1 MNINKLVDALK
12 NVPDQV
18 LISYVKD
25 GNPQV
30 PSVMALAELNR
41 RKEIRASAPTNAPA
55 PTQTVADQITADTQ
69 GVAGLPVPEEMY
81 GEQSMAAGGIV
92 SFAGGGSTSQDVAY
106 GNALDQSFLGWMP
119 RAGMATISDVVGLPG
134 QLAWVRDPKTGKLM
148 RRYEMEGWM
157 PKVSGFEESE
167 AARRLKGESRY
178 AELRG
183 AEKAQSPASQAGIRS
198 VVEQGMVDRPA
209 YETVMNMPDVP
220 AAAAPVGKGGI
231 RDVVRS
237 TAGTGAAGAGPRSNV
252 TPAPAV
258 GAYEDVRFKP
268 VTLDEAGY
276 EAVMPAERSMRDYAA
291 EFKAELGED
300 PGRAAM
306 KERLA
311 AMQAKGEKEAEQ
323 APWMALA
330 KAGLSMASGK
340 SQFALQNIAAGG
352 AEGLKDYAEARDNL
366 RKAEERRFELESK
379 VAQAER
385 AEQLEAI
392 RSGSESKRYDD
403 QARRTIRLQKQSD
416 KANIAAINAKGELDA
431 VEKRYGLQQKDRE
444 LAVTQE
450 HYRAMA
456 KAYNKTPAE
465 IQMVDLYA
473 KSKKIPFDQAFEA
486 VMGMKHPGSG
496 GLDEDTILRA
506 YSNGIKDASIDP
518 ATTSYAAFKA
528 QIMGGGAPATDYS
541 KWGSPKVGK

>member
-18 LISYVKD
+18 LIGYVKD
-25 GNPQV
+25 ANPQV

-41 RKEIRASAPTNAPA
+41 RKEIRAAGSAQAKAPTA
-55 PTQTVADQITADTQ
+55 TVADQVTADA
-69 GVAGLPVPEEMY
+69 GVAGLPVPDEMY
-81 GEQSMAAGGIV
+81 GEQAMAAGGIV

-119 RAGMATISDVVGLPG
+119 RAGMAAFSDVAGLPG
-134 QLAWVRDPKTGKLM
+134 QLAWVRDPKTGKLV

-178 AELRG
+178 ADLRG
-183 AEKAQSPASQAGIRS
+183 VEKAQSPAAQAGIRS
-198 VVEQGMVDRPA
+198 VVEQGMIDRPA

-220 AAAAPVGKGGI
+220 AAAAGPVRKGGI
-231 RDVVRS
+231 RDV
-237 TAGTGAAGAGPRSNV
+237 AAQGAGAAPRSNV
-252 TPAPAV
+252 TPTPTA

-268 VTLDEAGY
+268 ITLDESGY

-385 AEQLEAI
+385 AEQLEAV

-416 KANIAAINAKGELDA
+416 KANIASINAKGELDA
-431 VEKRYGLQQKDRE
+431 VEKRYGLQQKDKE
-444 LAVTQE
+444 IAVTQE

-528 QIMGGGAPATDYS
+528 QILGGGAPATDYS